1 MKCKKHPLTEPM
13 AKYLGEVEAAG
24 TVYIRQS
31 FYCPRCLS
39 ELGERLTPKDEPAN
53 AGQMERGD
61 ADEQV

>member
-31 FYCPRCLS
+31 FYCPRCGS
-39 ELGERLTPKDEPAN
+39 DLGERLVPKEKS
-53 AGQMERGD
+53 
-61 ADEQV
+61 

>member
-1 MKCKKHPLTEPM
+1 M
-13 AKYLGEVEAAG
+13 AKYLGEKEVSG
-24 TVYIRQS
+24 TVYVRQS